1 MVDLSNSD
9 SGANDD
15 GRVVR
20 LAEPHPYIR
29 ETHPGSGILTSL
41 GCEDGW
47 EHLMNQPNGSDD
59 GFATCEKCNN
69 DVWVGYVEDYTRDGE
84 AVGEQR

>member
-1 MVDLSNSD
+1 MGDLSKSD
-9 SGANDD
+9 SGASHD

-20 LAEPHPYIR
+20 EPHPYVR
-29 ETHPGSGILTSL
+29 ETHPGSGIISSL

-47 EHLMNQPNGSDD
+47 EHLADEPNGSDD

-69 DVWVGYVEDYTRDGE
+69 DVWVGYIEDAAPVDAG
-84 AVGEQR
+84 GDQR